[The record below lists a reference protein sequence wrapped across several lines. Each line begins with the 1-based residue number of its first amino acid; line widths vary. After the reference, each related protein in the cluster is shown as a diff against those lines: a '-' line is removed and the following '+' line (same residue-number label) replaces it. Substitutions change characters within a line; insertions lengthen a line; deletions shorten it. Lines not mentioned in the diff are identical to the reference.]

1 MTLEVATIQRE
12 QIEGVQEHV
21 GIIAAVSELLKHRQ
35 PGVVAGDR
43 LAVPIKGLAA
53 VIFFSKQQDKT
64 TGQQAEFSSRI
75 SNHWG
80 PKMPAFVPPP
90 NQFSPKRG
98 PHANDEID
106 LLGCEVTLFGTGFDA
121 GDLSVKFGEVEA
133 TSIISRTSTEIRVNV
148 PAMEGPRAVQ
158 ITVRTGGGTTTSDEE
173 FRVSPLPIVEEL
185 NGMQFADMVDPSLTT
200 FRILGLH
207 FIAEDGDTVDA
218 RCVFPELAEFIRLDV
233 LSVKTTVI
241 SVQWPDVPNHHRF
254 IGVQAFMKVERS
266 DGGLGQLEFEIKGL

>member
-1 MTLEVATIQRE
+1 
-12 QIEGVQEHV
+12 
-21 GIIAAVSELLKHRQ
+21 
-35 PGVVAGDR
+35 
-43 LAVPIKGLAA
+43 
-53 VIFFSKQQDKT
+53 VIFFSKQQDNKPNF
-64 TGQQAEFSSRI
+64 QAEFS
-75 SNHWG
+75 NHWE

-98 PHANDEID
+98 SHANDEID
-106 LLGCEVTLFGTGFDA
+106 LPGREVTLFGTGFDA

-207 FIAEDGDTVDA
+207 FIAEVGDTVDA

-233 LSVKTTVI
+233 LSVNTTVI
-241 SVQWPDVPNHHRF
+241 RVQWPVVPNHHRF
-254 IGVQAFMKVERS
+254 IGVQAFMEVERS
-266 DGGLGQLEFEIKGL
+266 DGGFGQLEFEIKGL